1 MYNTAKV
8 YRGHMKELLK
18 ITHLSKKF
26 GNLTVL
32 DDLNLSLNAGEILT
46 VLGQSGCG
54 KSTLLRI
61 IANIETPTCGD
72 IEIFGDIVC
81 KNGAC
86 IKGQKVGMMFQ
97 NYALFPHLNVSQNI
111 AFALHQLPKNER
123 QKRVTQLLNKFHIAE
138 LKDKMIDEISGGQA
152 QRVAFARAVANKEN
166 LLLLDEPFANLDS
179 HLKNVLRNELKMM
192 IKQNG
197 ITAIMVTHDKFDAFL
212 LSDKIALIDGGKIV
226 AFGTPKELY
235 FKPKTEKIARFLGDI
250 NVIDRSLAKVLPTKF
265 QSWLE
270 TKNFMFRPEEIVG
283 GDEFEAKVTN
293 SQFLGAN
300 YRLELDFMGIEFHTF
315 VSSTLNVNDN
325 FKFSLV

>member
-32 DDLNLSLNAGEILT
+32 DDLSLSLNAGEILT

-86 IKGQKVGMMFQ
+86 IKSQKVAMMFQ

-166 LLLLDEPFANLDS
+166 LLLLDEPFANLDA

-265 QSWLE
+265 KSWLE
-270 TKNFMFRPEEIVG
+270 TKNFMFRPEEIVV

-300 YRLELDFMGIEFHTF
+300 YHLELDFMGIKFHTF
-315 VSSTLNVNDN
+315 VSSTLNVNDK
-325 FKFSLV
+325 FKFNLA